1 MGSGRCGKSLP
12 QRILAGPKAELMPY
26 DGFSHGDSTA
36 GDPRIMTRHPKS
48 KRVGAIAHVGMSL
61 GRGMIPAGRR
71 RGFPEP
77 SLLIYWEAVVG
88 QLLAEQTSP
97 ERLARGTL
105 RLRVSSDAWAVQV
118 QHLAPS
124 IADKIN
130 QFLGRRAVER
140 ITLTRG
146 RITPRKA
153 SPPPPPLP
161 APLPPLPGIADPE
174 LNAALAR
181 LGGIV
186 RRAAAIGGQAEEPC

>member
-1 MGSGRCGKSLP
+1 
-12 QRILAGPKAELMPY
+12 
-26 DGFSHGDSTA
+26 
-36 GDPRIMTRHPKS
+36 MTKHPKS
-48 KRVGAIAHVGMSL
+48 KRTGAISHVGVPL

-71 RGFPEP
+71 KGFPEP

-118 QHLAPS
+118 QHLAPG
-124 IADKIN
+124 IAEKIN
-130 QFLGRRAVER
+130 RFLGRRAVER
-140 ITLTRG
+140 IALTRG
-146 RITPRKA
+146 RIAPRKA
-153 SPPPPPLP
+153 SPPPPQLP

-186 RRAAAIGGQAEEPC
+186 RRDAAMDRRAEPF